1 MGYCRKCRPY
11 SVFVNVQ
18 TVVDGFNTLIPM
30 KIITKNAAAF
40 SMNTLPHL
48 TLSGAWVASALHDI
62 EEKIHSVKIRTEQT
76 IIADGSGIEA
86 LDMSGAWVMQTLL
99 SRLHQTGNSITLKGF
114 KPEFTQRLRVVA
126 SEFSQQ
132 AKSPHHVAV
141 KLPTALEHIGMSAET
156 NFEEAKDLLSFVGE
170 TALVIVANMA
180 HPSRIRWRPIL
191 FNIREAGFN
200 AIPIVGVL
208 AFLLGVVVA
217 YQSAD
222 QLRHYGANIFVV
234 DLIGISMLREFA
246 PLVAAIIIAGRSGS
260 AYAAQIGTMSVT
272 EEIDAMKVLGIA
284 PIEMLVLPKL
294 MAMMISLTLL
304 TVWADLLGVLGG
316 MLTARAQ
323 LDVSFVDFFDRL
335 IKAIAMTTYT
345 VGLGKAFV
353 FAIIITMI
361 GCFQGFRTKGGADNV
376 GRQTTRSVV
385 QSIFL
390 VIVADAIFSVSFSML
405 DI

>member
-1 MGYCRKCRPY
+1 MA
-11 SVFVNVQ
+11 
-18 TVVDGFNTLIPM
+18 M
-30 KIITKNAAAF
+30 KIIPKNAAAF
-40 SMNTLPHL
+40 SMNALPNL

-62 EEKIHSVKIRTEQT
+62 VEKIHVIPTTAEHN
-76 IIADGSGIEA
+76 IIADGSRVEA
-86 LDMSGAWVMQTLL
+86 LDMSGAWVMQSLI
-99 SRLHQTGNSITLKGF
+99 SRLQAQGNSITLIGF
-114 KPEFTQRLRVVA
+114 KPEFADRLKVV
-126 SEFSQQ
+126 SDDFSSHANAQ
-132 AKSPHHVAV
+132 SNVGIV
-141 KLPTALEHIGMSAET
+141 LPTALEHIGRSAAT
-156 NFEEAKDLLSFVGE
+156 TLKEARDLLSFVGE
-170 TALVIVANMA
+170 VSLVFVASIA

-191 FNIREAGFN
+191 FNIREAGLN
-200 AIPIVGVL
+200 AIPIVGIL

-246 PLVAAIIIAGRSGS
+246 PLIAAIIIAGRSGS

-272 EEIDAMKVLGIA
+272 EEVDAMRILGIA

-294 MAMMISLTLL
+294 IGLAISLPLL
-304 TVWADLLGVLGG
+304 TVWADMLGIFGG
-316 MLTARAQ
+316 MLTAKTQ
-323 LDVSFVDFFDRL
+323 LDVSFVDFVGRL
-335 IKAIAMTTYT
+335 VKAIEMTTYT

-390 VIVADAIFSVSFSML
+390 VIVADSLFSVLFSIL
-405 DI
+405 EI